1 MTSKPLK
8 ILAIS
13 GSLRDNSFNSAALRT
28 AAELAGDSAQFTF
41 ASLSEIPLYD
51 QDLRDQ
57 GVPTAVETLQRQ
69 VLDADAILFS
79 TPEYNYSVSGVL
91 KNAIDWLSRVDP
103 QPFADKPVAVM
114 SASMSAFG
122 GARAQYD
129 LRRILIYLDAHFV
142 NKPEVMIS
150 FAHKK
155 FDDSG
160 ALTDADT
167 RKFIGD
173 LLQALVEWQMRLSNG
188 KPPQ

>member
-1 MTSKPLK
+1 MASTPLS

-13 GSLRDNSFNSAALRT
+13 GSLRHSSFNSAALKIAQEM
-28 AAELAGDSAQFTF
+28 AADSAAFTF
-41 ASLSEIPLYD
+41 ADLSNIPLYNQD
-51 QDLRDQ
+51 QRDKA
-57 GVPTAVETLQRQ
+57 VPDPVQKLSVQ
-69 VLDADAILFS
+69 VLAADAILFS

-91 KNAIDWLSRVDP
+91 KNAIDWLSRLDP

-129 LRRILIYLDAHFV
+129 LRRILIYLNAHFV

-155 FDDSG
+155 FDGDG
-160 ALTDADT
+160 KLADNDT
-167 RKFIGD
+167 REHIGR
-173 LLQALVEWQMRLSNG
+173 LVTALCEWTQRLQR
-188 KPPQ
+188 K

>member
-1 MTSKPLK
+1 MSSSSLK

-13 GSLRDNSFNSAALRT
+13 GSLRESSFNSAALKT
-28 AAELAGDSAQFTF
+28 AEEIAGDSARFTF
-41 ASLSEIPLYD
+41 ADLSGIPLYD
-51 QDLRDQ
+51 QDLRDK
-57 GVPTAVETLQRQ
+57 GIPEAVEALQQQ
-69 VLDADAILFS
+69 VLEADAILFS

-129 LRRILIYLDAHFV
+129 LRRSLIYLDAHFV

-160 ALTDADT
+160 ALTDEDT

-173 LLQALVEWQMRLSNG
+173 LLKALVEWQQRLSAG
-188 KPPQ
+188 TSD

>member
-1 MTSKPLK
+1 MASKPLK
-8 ILAIS
+8 ILAIA
-13 GSLRDNSFNSAALRT
+13 GSLRKSSFNRAALLT
-28 AAELAGDSAQFTF
+28 AEEMAGDSARFTY
-41 ASLSEIPLYD
+41 ANLAGIPLYD
-51 QDLRDQ
+51 QDLRDT
-57 GVPTAVETLQRQ
+57 GVPEAVETLSQQ

-155 FDDSG
+155 FDESG
-160 ALTDADT
+160 KLTDEVT

-173 LLQALVEWQMRLSNG
+173 LVSALGTWQQRLNSGSNS
-188 KPPQ
+188 

>member
-1 MTSKPLK
+1 MASSPLQV
-8 ILAIS
+8 LAIS
-13 GSLRDNSFNSAALRT
+13 GSLRKSSFNSAALET
-28 AAELAGDSAQFTF
+28 AAEIAGDSASFTF
-41 ASLSEIPLYD
+41 ADLSAIPLYD
-51 QDLRDQ
+51 QDLRDK
-57 GVPTAVETLQRQ
+57 GVPDAVQKLSDQI
-69 VLDADAILFS
+69 LAADAILFS

-160 ALTDADT
+160 KLADEDT

-173 LLQALVEWQMRLSNG
+173 LLQALGKWTERLS
-188 KPPQ
+188 

>member
-1 MTSKPLK
+1 MASSPLK

-13 GSLRDNSFNSAALRT
+13 GSLRKSSFNSAALET
-28 AAELAGDSAQFTF
+28 AAEIAGDSASFTF
-41 ASLSEIPLYD
+41 ADLSAIPLYD

-57 GVPTAVETLQRQ
+57 GVPDAVQKLSDQI
-69 VLDADAILFS
+69 LAADAILFS

-155 FDDSG
+155 FDESG
-160 ALTDADT
+160 KLADEDT

-173 LLQALVEWQMRLSNG
+173 LVQALGKWTERLG
-188 KPPQ
+188 

>member
-1 MTSKPLK
+1 MTSNSLN
-8 ILAIS
+8 ILGIC
-13 GSLRDNSFNSAALRT
+13 GSLRRASFNRAAMHT
-28 AAELAGDSAQFTF
+28 AAEIAGDGAKFTF
-41 ASLSEIPLYD
+41 ASLADIPLYD

-57 GVPTAVETLQRQ
+57 GVPETVETLSAQ
-69 VLDADAILFS
+69 VRAADAILFA
-79 TPEYNYSVSGVL
+79 TPEYNYSVPGVL
-91 KNAIDWLSRVDP
+91 KNAIDWLSRMDQ

-155 FDDSG
+155 FDGDGNLS
-160 ALTDADT
+160 DEDT
-167 RKFIGD
+167 REHIGR
-173 LLQALVEWQMRLSNG
+173 LVTALCEWAQRLHTA
-188 KPPQ
+188 PT

>member
-1 MTSKPLK
+1 MPSSPLK

-13 GSLRDNSFNSAALRT
+13 GSLRKSSFNRSALE
-28 AAELAGDSAQFTF
+28 AAADIAGDSAVFTF
-41 ASLSEIPLYD
+41 ASLSGIPLYD
-51 QDLRDQ
+51 QDLRDL
-57 GVPTAVETLQRQ
+57 GVPEAVETLQQQ

-129 LRRILIYLDAHFV
+129 LRRILIYLNAHFV
-142 NKPEVMIS
+142 NKPEVMIA

-155 FDDSG
+155 FDECG
-160 ALTDADT
+160 ALADEDT

-173 LLQALVEWQMRLSNG
+173 LIQALDKWTQRLR
-188 KPPQ
+188 

>member
-1 MTSKPLK
+1 MASKPIK

-13 GSLRDNSFNSAALRT
+13 GSLRKSSFNRAALNV
-28 AAELAGDSAQFTF
+28 AEELAGESASFTF
-41 ASLSEIPLYD
+41 ADLSGIPLYD
-51 QDLRDQ
+51 QDLRDKLVPDAVQ
-57 GVPTAVETLQRQ
+57 GLSEQ
-69 VLDADAILFS
+69 VLAADAILFS

-91 KNAIDWLSRVDP
+91 KNAIDWLSRLDP

-142 NKPEVMIS
+142 NKPEVMIA

-155 FDDSG
+155 FDGDG
-160 ALTDADT
+160 NLTDEDT
-167 RKFIGD
+167 RTFIGK
-173 LLQALVEWQMRLSNG
+173 LVTALEDWAQRLEC
-188 KPPQ
+188 

>member
-1 MTSKPLK
+1 MASQKLK

-13 GSLRDNSFNSAALRT
+13 GSLRKSSFNSAALQ
-28 AAELAGDSAQFTF
+28 AAQEIAGDSAQFTF
-41 ASLSEIPLYD
+41 AKLSGIPLYD
-51 QDLRDQ
+51 QDLRDE
-57 GVPTAVETLQRQ
+57 GVPEAVETLSQQ
-69 VLDADAILFS
+69 ILDADAILFS

-160 ALTDADT
+160 QLTDEDS

-173 LLQALVEWQMRLSNG
+173 LVKALVKWQQRLSSGSNS
-188 KPPQ
+188 

>member
-1 MTSKPLK
+1 MASSPIK

-13 GSLRDNSFNSAALRT
+13 GSLRQSSFNSAALRV
-28 AAELAGDSAQFTF
+28 AEELAGDGASFTF
-41 ASLSEIPLYD
+41 ADLSGIPLYD
-51 QDLRDQ
+51 QDLRDKH
-57 GVPTAVETLQRQ
+57 VPEAVQTLGNQ

-91 KNAIDWLSRVDP
+91 KNAIDWLSRLDP

-142 NKPEVMIS
+142 NKPEVMIA
-150 FAHKK
+150 FAHQK
-155 FDDSG
+155 FDDDG
-160 ALTDADT
+160 TLGDDDT
-167 RKFIGD
+167 RLFIGKLVTALGD
-173 LLQALVEWQMRLSNG
+173 WTRRLQG
-188 KPPQ
+188 

>member
-1 MTSKPLK
+1 MASSPLK

-13 GSLRDNSFNSAALRT
+13 GSLRNSSFNSAALET
-28 AAELAGDSAQFTF
+28 AAEIAGDSAEFTF
-41 ASLSEIPLYD
+41 ADLSAIPLYD
-51 QDLRDQ
+51 QDLRDK
-57 GVPTAVETLQRQ
+57 GVPEAVETLQQQ

-155 FDDSG
+155 FDDKG
-160 ALTDADT
+160 KLTDEDT
-167 RKFIGD
+167 RKFVGD
-173 LLQALVEWQMRLSNG
+173 LVTALDKWAKRLA
-188 KPPQ
+188 

>member
-1 MTSKPLK
+1 MSSSPTK

-13 GSLRDNSFNSAALRT
+13 GSLRGSSFNSAALKT
-28 AAELAGDSAQFTF
+28 AADIAGESAKFTF
-41 ASLSEIPLYD
+41 ADLAGIPLYD
-51 QDLRDQ
+51 QDLRDE
-57 GVPTAVETLQRQ
+57 GVPEAVERLQQQ
-69 VLDADAILFS
+69 VLEADAILFS
-79 TPEYNYSVSGVL
+79 TPEYNYSISGVL
-91 KNAIDWLSRVDP
+91 KNTIDWLSRVDP

-129 LRRILIYLDAHFV
+129 LRRVMIYLNAHFV

-160 ALTDADT
+160 ILNDDDT
-167 RKFIGD
+167 RQHIGK
-173 LLQALVEWQMRLSNG
+173 LVAALGEWQQRLA
-188 KPPQ
+188 P

>member
-1 MTSKPLK
+1 MAPSPLK

-13 GSLRDNSFNSAALRT
+13 GSLRKSSFNSAALKI
-28 AAELAGDSAQFTF
+28 AQELAGDRATFTV
-41 ASLSEIPLYD
+41 ADLSHIPLYD
-51 QDLRDQ
+51 QDLRDKQ
-57 GVPTAVETLQRQ
+57 VPEAVQ
-69 VLDADAILFS
+69 VLSDQILAADAILFS

-91 KNAIDWLSRVDP
+91 KNAIDWLSRLDP

-142 NKPEVMIS
+142 NKPEVMIA

-155 FDDSG
+155 FDDDGNLNDQDTRAFIGKLVG
-160 ALTDADT
+160 ALIDWAQ
-167 RKFIGD
+167 R
-173 LLQALVEWQMRLSNG
+173 LQR
-188 KPPQ
+188 